1 MSKDGWSSEFVA
13 SILANPFA
21 RKLVKIETLE
31 KILEARNVPPFVVI
45 VFDERKCRERHRTCR
60 LSSRHSRSV

>member
-1 MSKDGWSSEFVA
+1 MSKNEWSSEFVA
-13 SILANPFA
+13 SILVNPIA
-21 RKLVKIETLE
+21 RRLVNIETLE

-45 VFDERKCRERHRTCR
+45 IFDERKQRERHRTCR